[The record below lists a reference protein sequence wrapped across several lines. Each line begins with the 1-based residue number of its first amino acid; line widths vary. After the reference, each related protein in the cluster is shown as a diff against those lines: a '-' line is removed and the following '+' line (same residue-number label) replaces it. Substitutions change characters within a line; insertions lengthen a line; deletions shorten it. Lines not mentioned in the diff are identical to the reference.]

1 MYININKILPFIM
14 KSELIEP
21 SRNKKILYILL
32 AAVIVS
38 TILIIWISVN
48 MATSDPIDDGGG

>member
-1 MYININKILPFIM
+1 MYINIIKILPLLM
-14 KSELIEP
+14 TSELIEP
-21 SRNKKILYILL
+21 SRNKKTLYILL

-38 TILIIWISVN
+38 AILIIWISVN